1 MSPQCRKPLGNDK
14 LGDDCPPCRWDF
26 LVHHSPGNG
35 GTPDRESP
43 RPRMRKTIIE
53 DEVDI
58 AEMPPVILSPYVT
71 KSSYL

>member
-1 MSPQCRKPLGNDK
+1 MTSLEMTARLVDGT
-14 LGDDCPPCRWDF
+14 F
-26 LVHHSPGNG
+26 LSTIAPA
-35 GTPDRESP
+35 TAERPTEKA